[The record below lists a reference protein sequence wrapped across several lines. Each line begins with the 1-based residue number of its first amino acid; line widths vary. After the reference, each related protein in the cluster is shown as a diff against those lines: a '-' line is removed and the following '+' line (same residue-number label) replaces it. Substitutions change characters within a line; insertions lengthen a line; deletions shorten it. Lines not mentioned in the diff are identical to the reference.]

1 MKKVFLDQV
10 CIKSLDEKKMES
22 QQKVK
27 LNEVKF
33 KTKDK
38 FEDKLLVWAIILQ
51 LGISRPHITPSGIA
65 IYEDTYTDNCIAK
78 NWCLK
83 YEISQK
89 TFDIYFGSLL
99 EQSRLV
105 VNDQNI
111 KLVPKLGKLFKYTRY
126 SLYRRFFRFNQ
137 MKSLQRWLG
146 GRKLGY

>member
-65 IYEDTYTDNCIAK
+65 IIGDTYTDNCLAK
-78 NWCLK
+78 
-83 YEISQK
+83 
-89 TFDIYFGSLL
+89 
-99 EQSRLV
+99 
-105 VNDQNI
+105 
-111 KLVPKLGKLFKYTRY
+111 KLMP
-126 SLYRRFFRFNQ
+126 
-137 MKSLQRWLG
+137 
-146 GRKLGY
+146 